1 MADAFWDNRGGWMKA
16 MAAGRDHLHI
26 KRSAG
31 QAPVCRRCGIT
42 AAGASAEAHTGAM
55 LALVPTEADRKRLAV
70 AGGEAAEELHLTL
83 CFMGGDASMFPP
95 DQVQRIVGAAHL
107 LAADLEP
114 LTANIFGVAHW
125 NGQADTAAWVWNV
138 GDGQH
143 SGPPAPGECLHDFHE
158 AAETICMIAGC
169 DDLPDQY
176 CPWSP
181 HICALY
187 SKDLTV
193 VRDLEKRLGP
203 VTFDR
208 LWVAIGDQDVYIP
221 LGGAMTAAGLLRR
234 QPTDTEVRSGVDF
247 ALVDRNWTAAVNGAV
262 DALASQLYAWRYHLR
277 EQLVAAFAANQP
289 TDLSH
294 LAVDTSQAEAT
305 LYDLMVRMAN
315 TAGRQMEREAASQG
329 VAVPHWTLDDD
340 TVTAA
345 LRGTGFLRSAASIS
359 VGQLASN
366 LVQSAK
372 NRALRLFGSNRPP
385 EQAADSVSRDLAQQS
400 PARTRET
407 VAAAMTSAQNTG
419 RMAVLSV
426 AEPAVYT
433 ATEALD
439 KNSCSPCRAVDGT
452 EYTSL
457 SAAREAY
464 PNGGYANCQGGGR
477 CRGMLVADWSR
488 NTDITASAAAETGG
502 TVPPEI
508 SHPTEAPAVTTETE
522 QLAKGKPSKGTPKD
536 KRLKENMY
544 TDDAGHFGPSQSTT
558 SAPWNGAA
566 SNYTDQQYRSAT
578 AACDP
583 GGTAKE
589 ACFLPHH
596 TPGGALSLAGLA
608 AAAGRAN
615 QLSGHDPA
623 AVARAKAHLRG
634 HYRALNKPVPDNL
647 AATAQD
653 IEAAGVE
660 EGYETTVFVLDDGT
674 EFAKGGMC
682 GPGQKMG
689 PGGKCVSA
697 KVGNATAGEA
707 EAMAATEAPAAVP
720 EVSDNTAPWRG
731 PLTVEGIET
740 GDGREFDAG
749 ALTWADLPLPLRWN
763 KEDSHGGQPHTV
775 AVNVGRIDKVWR
787 EDSGLIMG
795 EGVLDLGT
803 EDGTTVHG
811 KIKGQF
817 LRGVSVDVDSIKDAD
832 MELIW
837 PDQPDGPGDPD
848 DEFARMFA
856 APEKTVFH
864 KGRIRAA
871 TLVDIPAF
879 AEAYIALLDEAG
891 AVTAGGEPIGALRAS
906 MAPRYASTAVKA
918 RSRAP
923 QAWYDNPDLSVP
935 TPITV
940 TEDGRVYGHAALW
953 GTCHVGQPGMCVTP
967 PREDSHPYFMTGDA
981 WTEEGTSVSVGQITV
996 GTGHASLN
1004 MDHRQAS
1011 EHYDNTGAAVADVA
1025 VGNDA
1030 HGIWVAG
1037 AVRPSAGESRVHD
1050 LRAAGQ
1056 VSGDWRRIGGALRLV
1071 GLLAV
1076 NVPGFPV
1083 PKLRTHYAGGSQL
1096 ALVASGIPHLGVQL
1110 TESELDQWAYRRV
1123 LEILSRDVNGEE

>member
-1 MADAFWDNRGGWMKA
+1 MADIVVENTGRMHPETAARTAQWMDR
-16 MAAGRDHLHI
+16 MARL
-26 KRSAG
+26 
-31 QAPVCRRCGIT
+31 PLT
-42 AAGASAEAHTGAM
+42 AAGASTEAHTGAM
-55 LALVPTEADRKRLAV
+55 LALVPTEEDRKRLAL

-83 CFMGGDASMFPP
+83 CFMGGDASVFAPE
-95 DQVQRIVGAAHL
+95 DIQRIVGAAHL
-107 LAADLEP
+107 FAADLEP

-125 NGQADTAAWVWNV
+125 NGGSDTASWVWNV

-143 SGPPAPGECLHDFHE
+143 NGNAAAPGECLHDFYQV
-158 AAETICMIAGC
+158 AQTICMVADC

-181 HICALY
+181 HICAAY
-187 SKDLTV
+187 TKDLTL

-208 LWVAIGDQDVYIP
+208 LWVAIGDQDVYVP
-221 LGGAMTAAGLLRR
+221 LGGEPLTAAGLLRR
-234 QPTDTEVRSGVDF
+234 KQTETETRCGIDF
-247 ALVDRNWTAAVNGAV
+247 ALMDRNWTTAVNGAV
-262 DALASQLYAWRYHLR
+262 DALASQLYAWRYRLR
-277 EQLVAAFAANQP
+277 EQLVAAFASGQP

-294 LAVDTSQAEAT
+294 LGVDTSEAEAT
-305 LYDLMVRMAN
+305 LYELMVRMAN
-315 TAGRQMEREAASQG
+315 TAGRQMAREADSQG
-329 VAVPHWTLDDD
+329 VTVPHWTLDDD

-359 VGQLASN
+359 VGQLATS

-372 NRALRLFGSNRPP
+372 ARAMRLFGSNRPP

-419 RMAVLSV
+419 RMAVLS
-426 AEPAVYT
+426 AAPPATYT

-439 KNSCSPCRAVDGT
+439 LNTCKPCRTVDGT

-457 SAAREAY
+457 DAAREAY
-464 PNGGYANCQGGGR
+464 PNGGYANCLGGGR
-477 CRGMLVADWSR
+477 CRGTLVADWSR
-488 NTDITASAAAETGG
+488 NTDITASAATETGG

-508 SHPTEAPAVTTETE
+508 STDREAPVTDTE
-522 QLAKGKPSKGTPKD
+522 QLAKGVPSKGTKRD

-544 TDDAGHFGPSQSTT
+544 ADDGDHFATESADTVTMAWDGSASRFTDAEYRQ
-558 SAPWNGAA
+558 AA
-566 SNYTDQQYRSAT
+566 

-596 TPGGALSLAGLA
+596 DPGGALNRDGLA
-608 AAAGRAN
+608 AAAGRVSSLA
-615 QLSGHDPA
+615 GHSAA
-623 AVARAKAHLRG
+623 AVAKAKAHLRG
-634 HYRALNKPVPDNL
+634 HYRQLGKPVPDNL
-647 AATAQD
+647 AATAEE

-660 EGYETTVFVLDDGT
+660 PEYETTVFVLDDGT
-674 EFAKGGMC
+674 EFAKGGLC
-682 GPGQKMG
+682 GPGQKIG

-697 KVGNATAGEA
+697 KVGSATAGEA
-707 EAMAATEAPAAVP
+707 EAMAATEAAPAV

-740 GDGREFDAG
+740 GDGREFDSG

-803 EDGTTVHG
+803 DDGTTVHG
-811 KIKGQF
+811 KIKGKY

-832 MELIW
+832 MELVW
-837 PDQPDGPGDPD
+837 PDQPDGPGDD
-848 DEFARMFA
+848 SDEFAKLFA
-856 APEKTVFH
+856 APEKTIFH
-864 KGRIRAA
+864 AGRIRAA

-891 AVTAGGEPIGALRAS
+891 AVVAGGEPIGALRAS
-906 MAPRYASTAVKA
+906 LAPRHVSTAVKT

-923 QAWYDNPDLSVP
+923 QAWYTNPDLSVP

-981 WTEEGTSVSVGQITV
+981 WTDDGASVSVGQITV

-1011 EHYDNTGAAVADVA
+1011 EHYDNTGSAVADVA
-1025 VGNDA
+1025 VGNDS

-1037 AVRPSAGESRVHD
+1037 AVRPGVAEGLVHA

-1096 ALVASGIPHLGVQL
+1096 ALVASGIPHLGEQL
-1110 TESELDQWAYRRV
+1110 TEAELDQWAYRRV
-1123 LEILSRDVNGEE
+1123 LEILSRDVHGEE